1 MSSQAKKPR
10 VPSPPE
16 AVAALRAQV
25 EQGRLPRAVL
35 LKGEEHWFRDES
47 VRMVVEAA
55 GKQGLE
61 LCRHDTRDPD
71 FRIGALTDELLA
83 PPMFAAARAIIV
95 REATPL
101 LKKDDKDDAVFVR
114 CAIAHLESEKDGLL
128 VVEAEGLRA
137 DSKLAKAVLGCGGVL
152 IDCRKLY
159 DTPPP
164 WKPDPRETELAQWTM
179 ARARLHALKVSA
191 EECVWIAAA
200 CGNDLQA
207 VDAALLRAKARGNE
221 GLKSVVGWSSGA
233 SPFQVA
239 EDLARGDGKA
249 SVAGVE
255 SLFSHGFRGS
265 DGAREV
271 DKQALL
277 AVLFGALRGKLR
289 QSCAGATVLERG
301 GTVEAAAQLA
311 GVPPNPRARDEFELR
326 LRTRSAA
333 QWRAQL
339 LDLARLE
346 RRSRSGVEVDV
357 ADLVAFALRHRRD
370 GVARPR

>member
-1 MSSQAKKPR
+1 M
-10 VPSPPE
+10 
-16 AVAALRAQV
+16 
-25 EQGRLPRAVL
+25 
-35 LKGEEHWFRDES
+35 
-47 VRMVVEAA
+47 
-55 GKQGLE
+55 
-61 LCRHDTRDPD
+61 
-71 FRIGALTDELLA
+71 
-83 PPMFAAARAIIV
+83 
-95 REATPL
+95 
-101 LKKDDKDDAVFVR
+101 
-114 CAIAHLESEKDGLL
+114 
-128 VVEAEGLRA
+128 
-137 DSKLAKAVLGCGGVL
+137 
-152 IDCRKLY
+152 
-159 DTPPP
+159 
-164 WKPDPRETELAQWTM
+164 
-179 ARARLHALKVSA
+179 
-191 EECVWIAAA
+191 
-200 CGNDLQA
+200 
-207 VDAALLRAKARGNE
+207 
-221 GLKSVVGWSSGA
+221 
-233 SPFQVA
+233 
-239 EDLARGDGKA
+239 ARGDGKA

-326 LRTRSAA
+326 TRSAA

-370 GVARPR
+370 GVAHPR